1 MIWKQFQETRN
12 EDTNLS
18 RTSPVPTWTCALS
31 VFSVFSVDQTLLDW
45 PGLAAIPQWPESHP
59 RCGFRC
65 APPLL
70 SGTGGNWDWPPL
82 TQVRKAT
89 ETQRKAH
96 ADASSHSL
104 RPFYLGTDCTMS
116 RSGAKLGFNGSDFC
130 SVVHTIAVDS
140 VLRIPYFEPPGG
152 VCQTQ
157 GSVKSGYEIIDRP
170 DRRLPTALTVWRSW
184 DVFNRQNW
192 AGICKRG
199 SRGMPRHG

>member
-1 MIWKQFQETRN
+1 MIVFLRFGIDTARYGRLLREDRGMIWKQFQETRN
-12 EDTNLS
+12 ENTNLS

-31 VFSVFSVDQTLLDW
+31 VFSVVSVGQTLLDW

-104 RPFYLGTDCTMS
+104 RPFYLGTDCTLS

-130 SVVHTIAVDS
+130 SLSHTQLLWTPYS
-140 VLRIPYFEPPGG
+140 VSRTLNLPVASARLRG
-152 VCQTQ
+152 
-157 GSVKSGYEIIDRP
+157 
-170 DRRLPTALTVWRSW
+170 L
-184 DVFNRQNW
+184 
-192 AGICKRG
+192 
-199 SRGMPRHG
+199 